1 VNGRST
7 YLQQAL
13 AGPQLALLLCGDSRH
28 WDSLQLDRLRER
40 YGRVIATHCLN
51 AKGSDGPLVDEKG
64 NAFARLG
71 VQHTAQYLVRPD
83 GYIAFRSA
91 GRTFEQ
97 LDRYL
102 ADWYVTA
109 P

>member
-1 VNGRST
+1 VNGRAT

-13 AGPQLALLLCGDSRH
+13 AGPYLALLLCGDSRH
-28 WDSLQLDRLRER
+28 WDSLESDRLRER
-40 YGRVIATHCLN
+40 YGRLMATHCLSTT
-51 AKGSDGPLVDEKG
+51 GSDGSLVDQKG
-64 NAFARLG
+64 HAFARLG

-91 GRTFEQ
+91 GRSFEQ

-102 ADWYVTA
+102 ADWYVA
-109 P
+109 AR